1 MNTKTLD
8 IDAFMADIEKRKTKA
23 VGKCEVD
30 IAKATGFKE
39 GFEDCLFQVKMGLDS
54 GMFEEKEPHKPVM
67 AKQKINKLF
76 FVRLAKALG
85 CKWIS
90 VDKDYTA
97 EIWRAAA
104 SPIIVNGN
112 YVDLVGGGKPVA
124 VFYDIKNIEG
134 LGIGALTDVEEEF
147 NG

>member
-90 VDKDYTA
+90 VDGDYTVA
-97 EIWRAAA
+97 LWKIRPDHVGKMYISANDENGSA
-104 SPIIVNGN
+104 IVILKLG
-112 YVDLVGGGKPVA
+112 VD
-124 VFYDIKNIEG
+124 IEG
-134 LGIGALTDVEEEF
+134 LEPETLINVGEAF